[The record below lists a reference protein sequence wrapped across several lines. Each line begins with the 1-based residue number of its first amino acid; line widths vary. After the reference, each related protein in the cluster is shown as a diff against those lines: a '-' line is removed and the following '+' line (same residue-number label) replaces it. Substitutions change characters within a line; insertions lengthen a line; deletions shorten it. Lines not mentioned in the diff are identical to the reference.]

1 MTPNNTISLESIDG
15 FGPKGGENL
24 AQAAQRLHSDCPDIP
39 KLHMHHG
46 TSSATFWWLNPAGEV
61 VPFVDCS
68 IKEKKVI
75 KLVLRDVSAVH
86 KEGFL
91 SCYLNW
97 VLREDRDRRPH
108 NLSQKIAQLAIDVR
122 NGKPAD
128 PITCG
133 WSLLTDSKDHDG
145 KHVSFELSYTDQND
159 IVNLTAIFN
168 EA

>member
-24 AQAAQRLHSDCPDIP
+24 AQAESRLHRECRTNPELIRQFHSDQV
-39 KLHMHHG
+39 
-46 TSSATFWWLNPAGEV
+46 TYWWQRPIAGDV
-61 VPFVDCS
+61 RFVTCHFES
-68 IKEKKVI
+68 LKTT
-75 KLVLRDVSAVH
+75 KLVLQDVVAAI
-86 KEGFL
+86 GADLLCGYL
-91 SCYLNW
+91 SW
-97 VLREDRDRRPH
+97 VLRERDNPCTR